1 MISIIIKYFKN
12 TNRNEIIEVEKVIV
26 NTRSP

>member
-1 MISIIIKYFKN
+1 MISIIIKYFEN